1 MLAFHSSNFRKG
13 LCLRFLSTSIE
24 SIQHKQ
30 KIQSQ
35 FTLQAKPFLEFHSA
49 DEQTQIFQDL
59 GKFSKSDRILDSGC
73 GPGIVSRF
81 LSKKVHEVVGLD
93 LTNEMLRIAKEE
105 AVKNAI
111 SNCKWVTGDMTNL
124 PFENQSF
131 DGAVTRYTFHHLQA
145 PQEALRELARV
156 TKKGSRIV
164 VVDATPLPSKQAAY
178 NAFEILRDPSHTK
191 ALTSSEL
198 KSLGDAIPAL
208 EMIGTA
214 DSVLTLDAE
223 GLVDRAF
230 PDAVTREDLLKL
242 LQDDVV
248 KNNLDFNARYNEKGR
263 LIISFPNTAV
273 VWTVK

>member
-1 MLAFHSSNFRKG
+1 
-13 LCLRFLSTSIE
+13 
-24 SIQHKQ
+24 
-30 KIQSQ
+30 
-35 FTLQAKPFLEFHSA
+35 
-49 DEQTQIFQDL
+49 
-59 GKFSKSDRILDSGC
+59 
-73 GPGIVSRF
+73 
-81 LSKKVHEVVGLD
+81 
-93 LTNEMLRIAKEE
+93 MLRIAKEE

-191 ALTSSEL
+191 ALTPSEL

-242 LQDDVV
+242 LQDDSFHRMLIASIR
-248 KNNLDFNARYNEKGR
+248 KSTKLDEKLGLYAFEYNNQPILKVEIAGV
-263 LIISFPNTAV
+263 LISNL
-273 VWTVK
+273 